1 MSEAVGIKLTAAA
14 AKRMQDYI
22 GDRDTAG
29 VRIALRKAGC
39 SGFMYHVAVDTDVT
53 DKDEVFDSHGVKIIV
68 ARSDVPRLLGSNID
82 FRQAGLSSS
91 FHFDNPNAVAQCGC
105 GESFMVA
112 EEATMET

>member
-1 MSEAVGIKLTAAA
+1 MSEVAGITLTDAA
-14 AKRMQDYI
+14 AKRMQGYMGEDA
-22 GDRDTAG
+22 TG

-39 SGFMYHVAVDTDVT
+39 SGFMYHVAVETAVT
-53 DKDEVFDSHGVKIIV
+53 TKDEVFDSHGVKLIV
-68 ARSDVPRLLGSNID
+68 ARSDVPLLLGSSID
-82 FRQAGLSSS
+82 FRQSELSSS